1 MTELDGLD
9 DVGRSWTGG
18 FMSVTRGLLVIV
30 PQSNLT
36 NLADLVAA
44 ANGSQVTALDGYVT
58 GREALKEIGSGRYQV
73 VYFGG
78 HSDLDDLQM
87 SDGPLNEEYL
97 QMALRSG
104 NVEMVILNSCASI
117 AMAAKL
123 YRSGVTPRAVGWRQE
138 DLGDRTAIDWA
149 KAFFRSLAL
158 GADYWEAY
166 MNSVAVMRGS
176 DADFEAPVFLNGRIV
191 LLEQR
196 VTAIQ
201 ERLENM
207 DGKAL
212 VPHWQ
217 IGLVGL
223 VLLAVLAVAALLVV

>member
-1 MTELDGLD
+1 
-9 DVGRSWTGG
+9 
-18 FMSVTRGLLVIV
+18 MSVTRGILVIV
-30 PQSNLT
+30 PASNLT

-87 SDGPLNEEYL
+87 SDGPLNDEYL
-97 QMALRSG
+97 KMALRSG
-104 NVEMVILNSCASI
+104 GVEMVILNSCASI
-117 AMAAKL
+117 SMAASL
-123 YRSGVTPRAVGWRQE
+123 YRSGVTPRALGWRQE
-138 DLGDRTAIDWA
+138 DLGDRTAIDWVM
-149 KAFFRSLAL
+149 AFFRSLAL

-166 MNSVAVMRGS
+166 MNSVAVMKGR
-176 DADFEAPVFLNGRIV
+176 DAQFEAPVYLNGRIV
-191 LLEQR
+191 LLEER
-196 VTAIQ
+196 VAGIQ
-201 ERLENM
+201 ERLEEM